1 MRVPVGWL
9 REYCDPG
16 LSAEEIADVLTM
28 AGDKLERLHRVG
40 VGDPAE
46 FVVGKVLSAEQHPD
60 ADRLTVCTVD
70 IGGGEPSTIVC
81 GAPNVAA
88 GQTVAVARPGAIM
101 PDGTKLGEAKLRG
114 VRSSGMILA
123 EDEVGIGMDH
133 DGTMVLDDSLPVGAP
148 LSEHLPI
155 VDEVLELEVT
165 PNRPDIMG
173 VYGVARDLHA
183 VTTAPLAEDPA
194 ERDAEPAGDDSAE
207 DHATVEIAD
216 PEICLRFTA
225 RVFEDVKIGPSP
237 LWLKQRLMAA
247 GQRPISNVV
256 DITNYVMLTIGQPL
270 HAFDLD
276 KVRGNRIIVRRARE
290 GETMTTLDG
299 VERTFTDEMALVCDA
314 EGASGIAGVM
324 GGLISEVSDSTTR
337 VLMEAATWVGPNI
350 MRTSKALGLRSE
362 ASARFEKQLH
372 PEQGMAAQRLA
383 ARLMVELC
391 GARLVPG
398 TIDVYPNPAE
408 PRVVSLRPAR
418 MEKLLGE
425 RIEEETA
432 NGILGRL
439 GFVYRGERESG
450 RVGIA
455 YSVGED
461 PPDIDGLEP
470 TPGHEIRWQVPPWR
484 DSDVQREVDL
494 IEEVARIHG
503 LDKLP
508 TTLPARAHAIGRLSG
523 SQPLRRRLEDL
534 LRDRGLLEAISY
546 SFTSPEK
553 LARLRLADVDPPR
566 IENPIS
572 EEHSVMRPLLLPG
585 LLDAAR
591 HNAAHGRPGIA
602 LFESAHV
609 YLPAG
614 PLEPAPEGSPKGAA
628 PADEHHH
635 LTALLTEAAPPGWR
649 TPAREADFYAA
660 KALLEAVMGAAG
672 VEDWR
677 VEAASGAAGGG
688 GDGAA
693 EGGRD
698 GAAARGGQPS
708 FLHPGR
714 AAAVVTGEGVE
725 LGWIGE
731 LHPLVLR
738 EWELQGTVSAFEL
751 EVDLLHELTQGRI
764 ATYSDVTSFPAV
776 LQDIA
781 VIVPEDVPAAHLEQ
795 VVRAGAGELLASVRV
810 FDLYHGEQVG
820 EGNKSLALRLEFRAP
835 DRTLTDEEVAE
846 RRAAIEREL
855 ESIGG
860 HLRA

>member
-1 MRVPVGWL
+1 MKVPVAWL

-16 LSAEEIADVLTM
+16 TPAEEIADTLTM
-28 AGDKLERLHRVG
+28 AGIKVERLHRAG

-46 FVVGKVLSAEQHPD
+46 FVVGKVLTAERHPD

-114 VRSSGMILA
+114 VKSSGMILA

-133 DGTMVLDDSLPVGAP
+133 AGTMELDESLPPGAP
-148 LSEHLPI
+148 LAEHLPI
-155 VDEVLELEVT
+155 ADEVLELEIT
-165 PNRPDIMG
+165 PNRPDAMA

-183 VTTAPLAEDPA
+183 VTTAPLADDPSAEDA
-194 ERDAEPAGDDSAE
+194 SPAGDDRAE
-207 DHATVEIAD
+207 DNASVEIAD

-237 LWLKQRLMAA
+237 VWLKQRLMAA

-256 DITNYVMLTIGQPL
+256 DITNYVMLCVGQPL

-276 KVRGNRIIVRRARE
+276 EVRGRRIIVRRARE

-299 VERTFTDEMALVCDA
+299 VDRTFTDEMALVCDA
-314 EGASGIAGVM
+314 EGPSGIAGVM
-324 GGLISEVSDSTTR
+324 GGLISEVSENTTR

-372 PEQGMAAQRLA
+372 PELTMDAQRLA
-383 ARLMVELC
+383 ARLMVQLC

-398 TIDVYPNPAE
+398 TIDAYPNPL
-408 PRVVSLRPAR
+408 PDHVVPLRPER

-425 RIEEETA
+425 HIDAPTA
-432 NGILGRL
+432 GGILERL
-439 GFVYRGERESG
+439 GFQEKS
-450 RVGIA
+450 
-455 YSVGED
+455 
-461 PPDIDGLEP
+461 DG
-470 TPGHEIRWQVPPWR
+470 WKVPPWR
-484 DSDVQREVDL
+484 YSDVEREADL

-508 TTLPARAHAIGRLSG
+508 TTLPARGEATGGLTG

-534 LRDRGLLEAISY
+534 LRHRGLFETISY
-546 SFTSPEK
+546 SFTSPAA
-553 LARLRLADVDPPR
+553 LARLRMSDVQALE
-566 IENPIS
+566 IENPLS
-572 EEHSVMRPLLLPG
+572 EDLSVMRPLLLPG

-591 HNAAHGRPGIA
+591 HNAAHGRTGLA
-602 LFESAHV
+602 LFESAHA

-614 PLEPAPEGSPKGAA
+614 PLEPAPDGSPRGQT
-628 PADEHHH
+628 PSQEP
-635 LTALLTEAAPPGWR
+635 TQISVLLTEAAPAGWR
-649 TPAREADFYAA
+649 TPARKADFYAA
-660 KALLEAVMGAAG
+660 KALLEAAMEVAG
-672 VEDWR
+672 IENWR
-677 VEAASGAAGGG
+677 VEEPAAGGG
-688 GDGAA
+688 
-693 EGGRD
+693 R
-698 GAAARGGQPS
+698 P

-714 AAAVVTGEGVE
+714 QASVVTGEGVE
-725 LGWIGE
+725 LGWVGE

-738 EWELQGTVSAFEL
+738 DWELDGPAAAFEL
-751 EVDLLHELTQGRI
+751 EVDLLHELTAGRV
-764 ATYSDVTSFPAV
+764 ATYGDVTSFPAV

-781 VIVPEDVPAAHLEQ
+781 VIVPEDVPAARLAE
-795 VVRAGAGELLASVRV
+795 VVRAGAGELLASLSV

-835 DRTLTDEEVAE
+835 DRTLTDDEVAE
-846 RRAAIEREL
+846 RRASIETEL

-860 HLRA
+860 RLRA

>member
-1 MRVPVGWL
+1 MRVPLGWL

-16 LSAEEIADVLTM
+16 LPAEEIANTLTM

-46 FVVGKVLSAEQHPD
+46 FVVGKVLTAEQHPD

-70 IGGGEPSTIVC
+70 IGAEPPSTIVC

-101 PDGTKLGEAKLRG
+101 LDGTKLGEAKLRG
-114 VRSSGMILA
+114 VKSSGMILA
-123 EDEVGIGMDH
+123 EDEVGIGEDH
-133 DGTMVLDDSLPVGAP
+133 QGTMVLDDSLPVGAP

-155 VDEVLELEVT
+155 ADEVLEIEVT
-165 PNRPDIMG
+165 PNRPDIMA

-183 VTTAPLAEDPA
+183 VTAAPLAEDPTA
-194 ERDAEPAGDDSAE
+194 RDAEAAGDDRAD
-207 DHATVEIAD
+207 DHASVEIAD

-256 DITNYVMLTIGQPL
+256 DITNYVMLCVGQPL

-276 KVRGNRIIVRRARE
+276 EVRGRRIVVRRAAE

-299 VERTFTDEMALVCDA
+299 VERSFTGEMALVCDA
-314 EGASGIAGVM
+314 EGPSGIAGVM
-324 GGLISEVSDSTTR
+324 GGLISEVSDKTTR

-372 PEQGMAAQRLA
+372 PETAMAAQRLA

-398 TIDVYPNPAE
+398 TIDAYPRRAE
-408 PRVVSLRPAR
+408 PRVVPLRARR

-425 RIEEETA
+425 LIPEETA
-432 NGILGRL
+432 DAILERL
-439 GFVYRGERESG
+439 GFEK
-450 RVGIA
+450 VGD
-455 YSVGED
+455 D
-461 PPDIDGLEP
+461 PDTTSWL
-470 TPGHEIRWQVPPWR
+470 VPPWR
-484 DSDVQREVDL
+484 DADVQREADL

-508 TTLPARAHAIGRLSG
+508 TTLPARKGAIGRLTG

-534 LRDRGLLEAISY
+534 LRDHGLLETISY
-546 SFTSPEK
+546 SFTSPEALAK
-553 LARLRLADVDPPR
+553 LRITDVEPLR
-566 IENPIS
+566 IENPLS
-572 EEHSVMRPLLLPG
+572 EELSVMRPLLLPG

-591 HNAAHGRPGIA
+591 HNAAHGRAGVA
-602 LFESAHV
+602 LFESAHA

-614 PLEPAPEGSPKGAA
+614 PLEPAPDGSPGGAM

-635 LTALLTEAAPPGWR
+635 LAALLTEANPAGWR
-649 TPAREADFYAA
+649 TPAGEADFYAG
-660 KALLEAVMGAAG
+660 KALLEALLEAAG
-672 VEDWR
+672 IEEWR
-677 VEAASGAAGGG
+677 LEERAGGP
-688 GDGAA
+688 
-693 EGGRD
+693 R
-698 GAAARGGQPS
+698 P

-714 AAAVVTGEGVE
+714 QASVVNAEGVE

-731 LHPLVLR
+731 VHPLVLR
-738 EWELQGTVSAFEL
+738 EWELQWPVAAFEL
-751 EVDLLHELTQGRI
+751 DAGLLHELTAGSI

-781 VIVPEDVPAAHLEQ
+781 VIVPEDVSAARLAE
-795 VVRAGAGELLASVRV
+795 VVRAGAGDLLAGLRV

-820 EGNKSLALRLEFRAP
+820 EGSKSLALRLEFRSP

-846 RRAAIEREL
+846 RRTAIEKEL

-860 HLRA
+860 RLRA

>member
-1 MRVPVGWL
+1 MRVPAAWL

-16 LSAEEIADVLTM
+16 MPAEEIADVLTQ

-46 FVVGKVLSAEQHPD
+46 FVVGKVLTAEQHPD

-70 IGGGEPSTIVC
+70 IGAGEPSTIVC

-114 VRSSGMILA
+114 VESSGMILA
-123 EDEVGIGMDH
+123 EDEVGIGGDH
-133 DGTMVLDDSLPVGAP
+133 EGTMVLDESLPVGAP
-148 LSEHLPI
+148 LAEHLAI

-165 PNRPDIMG
+165 PNRPDMMS

-183 VTTAPLAEDPA
+183 VTTAPLAEDPTD
-194 ERDAEPAGDDSAE
+194 RDADPSGDDSAE
-207 DHATVEIAD
+207 DHASVEID

-256 DITNYVMLTIGQPL
+256 DITNYVMLATGQPL

-276 KVRGNRIIVRRARE
+276 KVRGNRIVVRRARE
-290 GETMTTLDG
+290 GEQMTTLDG
-299 VERTFTDEMALVCDA
+299 VERTFSDEVALVCDA
-314 EGASGIAGVM
+314 EGPSGIAGVM

-337 VLMEAATWVGPNI
+337 ILMEAATWVGPNI

-391 GARLVPG
+391 GARMVPG

-408 PRVVSLRPAR
+408 PRVVALRPAR
-418 MEKLLGE
+418 MGKLLGE
-425 RIEEETA
+425 HIEEVTA
-432 NGILGRL
+432 HGILERL
-439 GFVYRGERESG
+439 GFGH
-450 RVGIA
+450 VGD
-455 YSVGED
+455 ED
-461 PPDIDGLEP
+461 GASKW
-470 TPGHEIRWQVPPWR
+470 RVPPWR
-484 DSDVQREVDL
+484 DSDVQREADL

-508 TTLPARAHAIGRLSG
+508 TTLPARGEAIGRLTG

-534 LRDRGLLEAISY
+534 LRDRGLLETISY
-546 SFTSPEK
+546 SFTSPSK
-553 LARLRLADVDPPR
+553 LARLRLTDVEPLR
-566 IENPIS
+566 IQNPLS
-572 EEHSVMRPLLLPG
+572 EDHSVMRPLLLPG
-585 LLDAAR
+585 LLDAAQ

-614 PLEPAPEGSPKGAA
+614 PLEPVPDGSPGGQT
-628 PADEHHH
+628 PSQEPTHIS
-635 LTALLTEAAPPGWR
+635 ALLTEAAPAGWR
-649 TPAREADFYAA
+649 APGREADFFAT
-660 KALLEAVMGAAG
+660 KALLEALMEAAG
-672 VEDWR
+672 IEDWR
-677 VEAASGAAGGG
+677 VEEPAPDVRRA
-688 GDGAA
+688 
-693 EGGRD
+693 
-698 GAAARGGQPS
+698 

-714 AAAVVTGEGVE
+714 SAAVVTGEGVE

-731 LHPLVLR
+731 VHPLVLR
-738 EWELQGTVSAFEL
+738 EWELQGSAGAL
-751 EVDLLHELTQGRI
+751 DLNSDLLHELTRGRI

-781 VIVPEDVPAAHLEQ
+781 VIVPEDVSAARLAE
-795 VVRAGAGELLASVRV
+795 VVRAGAGDLLASLRV

-846 RRAAIEREL
+846 RRAAIEKEL

>member
-1 MRVPVGWL
+1 MRVPVAWL

-16 LSAEEIADVLTM
+16 VPAEEIADALTM

-46 FVVGKVLSAEQHPD
+46 FVVGRVLSAEPHPD
-60 ADRLTVCTVD
+60 ADRLTVCSVD
-70 IGGGEPSTIVC
+70 IGDGEPSTIVC

-123 EDEVGIGMDH
+123 EDEVGIGEDH
-133 DGTMVLDDSLPVGAP
+133 QGTMVLDESLPVGAP
-148 LSEHLPI
+148 LAEHLPI
-155 VDEVLELEVT
+155 VDEVLEIEVT
-165 PNRPDIMG
+165 PNRPDIMA

-183 VTTAPLAEDPA
+183 VTAAPLAEDPSA
-194 ERDAEPAGDDSAE
+194 ADADPSGDDRAE
-207 DHATVEIAD
+207 DHATVEIAH

-256 DITNYVMLTIGQPL
+256 DITNYVMLCIGQPL

-276 KVRGNRIIVRRARE
+276 EVRGRAIVVRRASE

-314 EGASGIAGVM
+314 EGPSGIAGVM
-324 GGLISEVSDSTTR
+324 GGLISEVSDRTTR

-350 MRTSKALGLRSE
+350 MRTSKALGLRTE

-372 PEQGMAAQRLA
+372 PELAMAAQRLA

-398 TIDVYPNPAE
+398 TIDAYPSPVE
-408 PRVVSLRPAR
+408 PRLVPLRAAR

-425 RIEEETA
+425 HIDEETA
-432 NGILGRL
+432 SGILERL
-439 GFVYRGERESG
+439 GFELVDSDDS
-450 RVGIA
+450 A
-455 YSVGED
+455 S
-461 PPDIDGLEP
+461 
-470 TPGHEIRWQVPPWR
+470 RWRVPPWR
-484 DSDVQREVDL
+484 DSDVQRESDL

-508 TTLPARAHAIGRLSG
+508 TTLPARGEAIGRLTG

-534 LRDRGLLEAISY
+534 LRARGLLETISY
-546 SFTSPEK
+546 SFTSPET
-553 LARLRLADVDPPR
+553 LARLRITDMEPLR
-566 IENPIS
+566 IENPLS
-572 EEHSVMRPLLLPG
+572 EDLSVMRPLLLPG
-585 LLDAAR
+585 LLDAAH
-591 HNAAHGRPGIA
+591 HNAAHGRSGLA

-614 PLEPAPEGSPKGAA
+614 PLEPAPTGSPGSQT
-628 PADEHHH
+628 PSQEPTHIC
-635 LTALLTEAAPPGWR
+635 ALLTQASPAGWR
-649 TPAREADFYAA
+649 THAREADFYAG
-660 KALLEAVMGAAG
+660 KALLEALLEAAG
-672 VEDWR
+672 IEEWR
-677 VEAASGAAGGG
+677 VEEPPGGP
-688 GDGAA
+688 
-693 EGGRD
+693 R
-698 GAAARGGQPS
+698 P

-714 AAAVVTGEGVE
+714 QASVVTGEGVE

-731 LHPLVLR
+731 VHPLVLR
-738 EWELQGTVSAFEL
+738 EWELQGPAAAFEL
-751 EVDLLHELTQGRI
+751 NAGLLHELTAGRI

-781 VIVPEDVPAAHLEQ
+781 VIVPEDVPAAQLAE
-795 VVRAGAGELLASVRV
+795 VVRAGAGDLLASLSV

-846 RRAAIEREL
+846 RRTAIEKEL

-860 HLRA
+860 RLRA